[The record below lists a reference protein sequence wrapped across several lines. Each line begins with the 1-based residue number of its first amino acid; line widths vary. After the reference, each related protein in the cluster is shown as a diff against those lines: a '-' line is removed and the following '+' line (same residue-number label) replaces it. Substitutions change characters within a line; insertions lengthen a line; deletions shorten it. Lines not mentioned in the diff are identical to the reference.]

1 MMTDPIK
8 PLGLSIRQLTAARP
22 MYEAGGRLVV
32 DVTDDLASTDKRDI
46 LVNVLGKSDPLIRG
60 MLVTILERGD
70 FIKSLPN
77 DKQEKTPGKSNQGR
91 PPAGYQTLNDYDPA
105 IVSDLMERSQA
116 SIEELQQSI
125 QTKSGPELIDFI
137 HADIQQL
144 SKRISGPQG
153 FGVIMTAMNA
163 SSWINENMK
172 EWLGE
177 KNVADRLAQSVR

>member
-8 PLGLSIRQLTAARP
+8 PLGLSIRRLRGAGR
-22 MYEAGGRLVV
+22 MYEAGGRLFV
-32 DVTDDLASTDKRDI
+32 DVRDGVASPAKRDI

-60 MLVTILERGD
+60 TLVTILERGD

-77 DKQEKTPGKSNQGR
+77 DKQEHSAGKSNQGR

-125 QTKSGPELIDFI
+125 QTTSGPELMPFI
-137 HADIQQL
+137 QKDIKKL
-144 SKRISGPQG
+144 RKGIPDPRS
-153 FGVIMTAMNA
+153 
-163 SSWINENMK
+163 
-172 EWLGE
+172 LG
-177 KNVADRLAQSVR
+177 